1 MTIIWATI
9 LILGV
14 LITIHEFGHFIA
26 ARSVGIRVERFSIGF
41 PPRFITIT
49 SEDDGWLFK
58 LFFYKRTSNGLNWQP
73 VYTCKFRK
81 SNRIGSETE
90 YVIALVPLGGYVKMA
105 GIIDESMDTEISYE
119 DDEFMSKPLWAK
131 LWVMSAGVLMNTL
144 LAFVIFAAIG
154 FYQGSPEIKNE
165 PIVADLQQDMPAI
178 KSGILPGDRI
188 TVIKGPQVVDDDTI
202 KVLYNIE
209 TWYDL
214 TKIIHA
220 LPNSDITL
228 TIERDNVEI
237 DMSITTSFMPVPTES
252 GIDTLGAI
260 GIVPELIYS
269 DITVGEATQFG
280 LARTAG
286 SFAMIIMSLKMLGA
300 GEASVSDFGGPIM
313 IAQLAGQTA
322 EAGWIPFLTFMAL
335 ISVNL
340 AFLNILPI
348 PGLDG
353 GHIFIHLVEGIMRRP
368 ISLKARIT
376 IQQIGMAFLLM
387 LMVTIIFNDIT
398 RLFN

>member
-1 MTIIWATI
+1 MTILWATI

-14 LITIHEFGHFIA
+14 LITIHEFGHFFA

-58 LFFYKRTSNGLNWQP
+58 LFFYKRTQNGLNWQP
-73 VYTCKFRK
+73 VYTYKFRK
-81 SNRIGSETE
+81 TNRIGSDTE
-90 YVIALVPLGGYVKMA
+90 YVIALIPLGGYVKMA

-119 DDEFMSKPLWAK
+119 DDEFMAKPLWAK
-131 LWVMSAGVLMNTL
+131 LWVMSAGVIMNTL
-144 LAFVIFAAIG
+144 LAFVIFAGIG
-154 FYQGSPEIKNE
+154 YYQGSPEVLNE
-165 PIVADLQQDMPAI
+165 PVIAEVNKDMPAFEA
-178 KSGILPGDRI
+178 GLLPGDRI
-188 TVIKGPQVVDDDTI
+188 IQINDTPI
-202 KVLYNIE
+202 Q
-209 TWYDL
+209 TWNEL
-214 TKIIHA
+214 TNSIHA
-220 LPNSDITL
+220 IPNNKISLSILRGNDQ
-228 TIERDNVEI
+228 I
-237 DMSITTSFMPVPTES
+237 DMTVNTSFMAIPTEN
-252 GIDTLGAI
+252 GIDTVGAI
-260 GIVPELIYS
+260 GIIPELIYT
-269 DITVGEATQFG
+269 DITFMESAQIG
-280 LARTAG
+280 LLRTAG
-286 SFAMIIMSLKMLGA
+286 SFGMIIMSFKMLGA

-353 GHIFIHLVEGIMRRP
+353 GHIFIHLIEGIMRRP
-368 ISLKARIT
+368 MTLKARIT

-387 LMVTIIFNDIT
+387 IMVTIIFNDIT